1 AILLVFMVLISAIT
15 ASLKYHHIGLRNP
28 ATKIDYKVYSLFMLI
43 GNALLSFS
51 VISQYR
57 SVINSGVTPTY
68 ETVTIYWIWMILFVV
83 LTLISLYQLFVSPP
97 PKREGGNIGLA
108 LLSVPLYAYMALITG
123 IVFTFFMDY
132 PMGQGIY

>member
-83 LTLISLYQLFVSPP
+83 LSLISLYQL
-97 PKREGGNIGLA
+97 
-108 LLSVPLYAYMALITG
+108 
-123 IVFTFFMDY
+123 
-132 PMGQGIY
+132 

>member
-1 AILLVFMVLISAIT
+1 QQQCEDKYKAYDKTIKYIEANPGVRTYRTIETGFFGIFKFGTENRAILLVFMVLISAIT

-28 ATKIDYKVYSLFMLI
+28 ATKIDYKVYSLFMLL

-68 ETVTIYWIWMILFVV
+68 ET
-83 LTLISLYQLFVSPP
+83 
-97 PKREGGNIGLA
+97 
-108 LLSVPLYAYMALITG
+108 
-123 IVFTFFMDY
+123 
-132 PMGQGIY
+132 

>member
-1 AILLVFMVLISAIT
+1 MHLMILRASLVLHRKVMSVHPYWQHSSNVKKNIRLTTKLLNISKQTGVRTYRAIETGFFGIFKFGTENRAILLVFMVLISAIT

-57 SVINSGVTPTY
+57 SVINSGNTY
-68 ETVTIYWIWMILFVV
+68 L
-83 LTLISLYQLFVSPP
+83 
-97 PKREGGNIGLA
+97 
-108 LLSVPLYAYMALITG
+108 
-123 IVFTFFMDY
+123 
-132 PMGQGIY
+132 